1 MTITLPDYLPTITGE
16 WSQNAVT
23 AMADDICDELKL
35 HGRAILTLR
44 LQFAALPDGQV
55 VCKATRRLAHAPDVT
70 ETLLSTQ
77 QPLPGM
83 PGR

>member
-1 MTITLPDYLPTITGE
+1 MTIELPDYLPTLTGE
-16 WSQNAVT
+16 WASNAVT

-44 LQFAALPDGQV
+44 LQFTALPDGQV
-55 VCKATRRLAHAPDVT
+55 VCKACRRLAHAPDVT

-77 QPLPGM
+77 KPLPGM